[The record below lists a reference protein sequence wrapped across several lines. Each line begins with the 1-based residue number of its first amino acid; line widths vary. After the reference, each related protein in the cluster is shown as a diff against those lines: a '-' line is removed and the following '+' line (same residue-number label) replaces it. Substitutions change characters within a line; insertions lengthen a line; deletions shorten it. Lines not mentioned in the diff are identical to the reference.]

1 MGDQD
6 LFRGKKQ
13 VWKID
18 GNWHLDKQFIR
29 VCKCESTGT
38 VLDPYH
44 CTRCTDTFASYL
56 DYLSHTCT
64 PQRLYQCCS
73 CRHLYGTEEEFDSHD
88 CRPCRYPSD
97 SVDDYA
103 YSDTSIGGEIDL
115 PLETMKHTNSPGIFS
130 ASAQE
135 NSDGLLQKIKKEE
148 IDSDADS
155 SQTEEMEGDTD
166 NGNMTD
172 LHDNEGGLHAMGLE
186 SASHSQDHQATSA
199 SNGDIATESQEQA
212 LQEAGVLQ
220 DKNKRRQEFS
230 PAIREKRVTGTRV
243 RKRKQGRE
251 HWVIKQDVEGLN
263 EVILSQ
269 IAGEEGGQAKE
280 GVTRE
285 SLISEV
291 VNSEI
296 QRTMST
302 KWKNG
307 REETEAGDPMTGSEG
322 EMDLSVV
329 KTDKHITELSRNS
342 LFTTSCSEEVS
353 HSQSGPHNESPEVPL
368 IESNEKEDSRGEKE
382 MHRLSKSSRN
392 TAAGSGQS
400 EAKLVFQKL
409 GISNIPNPGKEF
421 KVFKLMA
428 SDPFKD
434 AKSTS
439 IVSPVQHPK
448 PVTSTPTKGVRN
460 NRSLIKLLSTPPT
473 DYTSQHALQTSLLPC
488 NNVFSP
494 FANSNVPSSS
504 QTGQNPDS
512 VMRGFASASGLS
524 TLTNDSISTSQ
535 QEENTD
541 SQFSE
546 EGPDISIVKSE
557 QMYESDNDSEH
568 VDDVPQTPNTEMEPT
583 ITNIKSE
590 PMDDYSYNVPPTQV
604 TNSDHAVEG
613 QRSIIKSEPMDSMFD
628 VPQTQDNYIDS
639 TIEGQNPIIKN
650 EPIDDSYNF
659 SAGYSV
665 NQNDT
670 PEAIEESILFTNLKK
685 EPEND
690 SSNFTQNQYDIPRS
704 GVTAKGYGNLTAVKT
719 EPGEESSDLSSCY
732 SDYQNVLHSQVSEE
746 KQNLAIVNAVNAALE
761 NSGIPPELLYGE
773 NEREQTLPTEKRTG
787 SDTGQFWLYNC
798 KTCGKKFKHAGTLM
812 VHERAHNLEK
822 KQYQCFICGRICTA
836 ASYLKVHLRTHKEE
850 PSDTTKRK
858 IQCFK
863 CDEQFLH
870 EKNFQTHMRMHFQKG
885 LTYCIKCGKGFYR
898 KNQLDKHM
906 ENHTDKYP
914 CKHCGR
920 EFSSQ
925 AGRTIHLNSHN
936 KEKQTSKHP
945 TEI

>member
-1 MGDQD
+1 MDDQD

-13 VWKID
+13 IWKID
-18 GNWHLDKQFIR
+18 GNWYLYKQFIR
-29 VCKCESTGT
+29 VCKCEATGT
-38 VLDPYH
+38 VLDPYL
-44 CTRCTDTFASYL
+44 CTRCTDTFTSYL

-64 PQRLYQCCS
+64 PRRLYQCCS

-88 CRPCRYPSD
+88 CRPCRYPSG
-97 SVDDYA
+97 SIDDYTC
-103 YSDTSIGGEIDL
+103 SDTSIGGEIDL

-130 ASAQE
+130 ASAKE
-135 NSDGLLQKIKKEE
+135 NSDGLLQKVKKDEM
-148 IDSDADS
+148 DSDADS
-155 SQTEEMEGDTD
+155 SQTEEMEGCTD

-172 LHDNEGGLHAMGLE
+172 LPDNEGGLHATDLE
-186 SASHSQDHQATSA
+186 SAFHSQDHQATSA

-220 DKNKRRQEFS
+220 DKNKRRQKSS
-230 PAIREKRVTGTRV
+230 PATREKRVTGTRV

-251 HWVIKQDVEGLN
+251 HWGVIKQDVEGLS

-269 IAGEEGGQAKE
+269 VTGVEGRA
-280 GVTRE
+280 GVTKK
-285 SLISEV
+285 SIVSKV
-291 VNSEI
+291 VESEI
-296 QRTMST
+296 QRTRST

-307 REETEAGDPMTGSEG
+307 GEETEAGDPPTGSKG
-322 EMDLSVV
+322 EMDHSLKV
-329 KTDKHITELSRNS
+329 KTQKDITGLSRNS
-342 LFTTSCSEEVS
+342 IFTTSCSEKVS
-353 HSQSGPHNESPEVPL
+353 HSQSGPHNEIPQVPL
-368 IESNEKEDSRGEKE
+368 IEPNEKEDSRDEKE
-382 MHRLSKSSRN
+382 MHGLSKSSRN
-392 TAAGSGQS
+392 TAAGSGHS

-448 PVTSTPTKGVRN
+448 AVTSTPTKGVRN

-512 VMRGFASASGLS
+512 VMRGFASATGLS

-557 QMYESDNDSEH
+557 QMEESVNDSEC
-568 VDDVPQTPNTEMEPT
+568 VDDVPQTPDPEREPI

-590 PMDDYSYNVPPTQV
+590 PMDDYSYNIPPTQV

-613 QRSIIKSEPMDSMFD
+613 QKSIIKSEPMDSIFD
-628 VPQTQDNYIDS
+628 VPQTQDNDIDS
-639 TIEGQNPIIKN
+639 TIEGQNPFIKN

-665 NQNDT
+665 SQNDT
-670 PEAIEESILFTNLKK
+670 PETIEESIHFTNLKK
-685 EPEND
+685 ETGKD
-690 SSNFTQNQYDIPRS
+690 SSNFTQNQYDFPHS
-704 GVTAKGYGNLTAVKT
+704 GVTAEGYGNFTTVKT

-732 SDYQNVLHSQVSEE
+732 SENQNVLHSQVTEE
-746 KQNLAIVNAVNAALE
+746 KQNLAIVNAVSAALE
-761 NSGIPPELLYGE
+761 NSGIPPEILYGE
-773 NEREQTLPTEKRTG
+773 NETEQTLPTEKRTG

-863 CDEQFLH
+863 CDEQFLTRKELPDSH
-870 EKNFQTHMRMHFQKG
+870 EDALSEGADLLYQVWERISPTTTK
-885 LTYCIKCGKGFYR
+885 
-898 KNQLDKHM
+898 
-906 ENHTDKYP
+906 
-914 CKHCGR
+914 
-920 EFSSQ
+920 
-925 AGRTIHLNSHN
+925 
-936 KEKQTSKHP
+936 TS
-945 TEI
+945 